1 MTATSALGTGSF
13 AAGGELPVARPGL
26 GTTQPTKFVGTQR
39 MPLNTF
45 AIGFGLAGLAE
56 AWSAAAP
63 ALGAPDWLP
72 QVFWSIA
79 AVAWLWLLI
88 LHLVRGARATQR
100 LRDQL
105 RHPAQGPLAALVPVI
120 AMLLGADLSRY
131 AFAAGRLVVA
141 VALAAAALFAGW
153 LISTWLQGELELEA
167 VHGGYLLPTVAAGLV
182 GADAAAAVGLR
193 PVAWGAFGTGM
204 FFWIVLTT
212 LILLRII
219 IRPALPDTLT
229 PTLAIVLAPPAVAGL
244 AWFQLGGATAG
255 PVPAALAGLAVVL
268 ALTQVA
274 FLPRYRR
281 LTFSLGFWSFTFPSA
296 AVAAFTF
303 EWLDVA
309 AAPGRRLITAVLL
322 AALTVSV
329 AILATRSLPGARRRP
344 ATAR

>member
-1 MTATSALGTGSF
+1 M
-13 AAGGELPVARPGL
+13 
-26 GTTQPTKFVGTQR
+26 TQR
-39 MPLNTF
+39 IPLNTF

-56 AWSAAAP
+56 AWSAAASALGLP
-63 ALGAPDWLP
+63 ALLP

-79 AVAWLWLLI
+79 TVAWLWLLVVHVI
-88 LHLVRGARATQR
+88 RGARATQR

-131 AFAAGRLVVA
+131 AFVAGRLVVV
-141 VALAAAALFAGW
+141 VALAAAAVFAGW
-153 LISTWLQGELELEA
+153 LISTWLQGDLELEA

-193 PVAWGAFGTGM
+193 QVAWGAFGVGM
-204 FFWIVLTT
+204 FFWTVLTT

-219 IRPALPDTLT
+219 IRPALPDALT

-244 AWFQLGGATAG
+244 AWFQLAGTSAG
-255 PVPAALAGLAVVL
+255 PVPAALAGLTVVL

-274 FLPRYRR
+274 SLPRYRR
-281 LTFSLGFWSFTFPSA
+281 LTFSLGFWSFTFPLA

-309 AAPGRRLITAVLL
+309 AAPGRQPITAVLL
-322 AALTVSV
+322 AALTVFV
-329 AILATRSLPGARRRP
+329 VILAARSRPRAALSTLTTADDNDAAP

>member
-1 MTATSALGTGSF
+1 M
-13 AAGGELPVARPGL
+13 
-26 GTTQPTKFVGTQR
+26 QR
-39 MPLNTF
+39 IPLNTF

-63 ALGAPDWLP
+63 ALGLPDLLP

-79 AVAWLWLLI
+79 AVAWLWLLVV
-88 LHLVRGARATQR
+88 HLVRGARATQR
-100 LRDQL
+100 LRYQL

-131 AFAAGRLVVA
+131 ALTAGRVVVVVA
-141 VALAAAALFAGW
+141 LTAAAVFAGW
-153 LISTWLQGELELEA
+153 LISTWLQGDLELEA

-182 GADAAAAVGLR
+182 GADAAATVGLR
-193 PVAWGAFGTGM
+193 PLGWGAFGVGV
-204 FFWIVLTT
+204 FFWTVLTT

-219 IRPALPDTLT
+219 VRPALPDALT

-244 AWFQLGGATAG
+244 AWFQLAGATAG
-255 PVPAALAGLAVVL
+255 PVPAALAGLTVVL

-274 FLPRYRR
+274 YLPRYRR
-281 LTFSLGFWSFTFPSA
+281 LVFSLGFWSFTFPLA

-309 AAPGRRLITAVLL
+309 TVPGRRPVTAVLL
-322 AALTVSV
+322 TALTVFV
-329 AILATRSLPGARRRP
+329 VVLAGRSRPRAALSTLIAADDNDAAP

>member
-1 MTATSALGTGSF
+1 MV
-13 AAGGELPVARPGL
+13 PRI
-26 GTTQPTKFVGTQR
+26 
-39 MPLNTF
+39 PLNTF

-63 ALGAPDWLP
+63 ATGMPDWLP

-79 AVAWLWLLI
+79 AAAWLWLVTV
-88 LHLVRGARATQR
+88 HLVRGARATQR

-131 AFAAGRLVVA
+131 AFAAGRAVV
-141 VALAAAALFAGW
+141 VVSLAAAAVFAGW

-182 GADAAAAVGLR
+182 GADAAATVGLR
-193 PVAWGAFGTGM
+193 PVAWGAFGVGI
-204 FFWIVLTT
+204 FFWTVLTT

-219 IRPALPDTLT
+219 VRPALPDALT

-244 AWFQLGGATAG
+244 AWFQLAGAVPG
-255 PVPAALAGLAVVL
+255 PVPAALAGLTVVL

-281 LTFSLGFWSFTFPSA
+281 LAFSLGFWSFTFPSA

-303 EWLDVA
+303 AWLDVA
-309 AAPGRRLITAVLL
+309 GAAARRPITLVLL
-322 AALTVSV
+322 AVLTGFVV
-329 AILATRSLPGARRRP
+329 VLAVRSLGKAAQQPSVLNTLTTADDNDAVPAAAR
-344 ATAR
+344 

>member
-1 MTATSALGTGSF
+1 M
-13 AAGGELPVARPGL
+13 RI
-26 GTTQPTKFVGTQR
+26 
-39 MPLNTF
+39 PLNTF

-63 ALGAPDWLP
+63 ALGLPGWLP

-79 AVAWLWLLI
+79 AVAWLCLLTA
-88 LHLVRGARATQR
+88 HVVHGARG
-100 LRDQL
+100 LREQL

-131 AFAAGRLVVA
+131 WFAAGRLVVV
-141 VALAAAALFAGW
+141 VALAAAAVFAGW
-153 LISTWLQGELELEA
+153 LISTWLRGDLELEA

-193 PVAWGAFGTGM
+193 PLAWGAFGIGV
-204 FFWIVLTT
+204 FFWTVVTT
-212 LILLRII
+212 LILLRLI
-219 IRPALPDTLT
+219 IRPALPDALT

-244 AWFQLGGATAG
+244 AWFQLAGPVPG
-255 PVPAALAGLAVVL
+255 PVPAALAGLTVLL

-274 FLPRYRR
+274 MLPRYRR
-281 LTFSLGFWSFTFPSA
+281 LAFSLGFWSFTFPSA

-303 EWLDVA
+303 VWLDA
-309 AAPGRRLITAVLL
+309 AAVPGRQLITAVLL
-322 AALTVSV
+322 AVLTVFV
-329 AILATRSLPGARRRP
+329 AVLAVRSLARVDDSYTVA